1 MPAASRFKLVEPCA
15 EALPQVTAAFA
26 RGWSPNN
33 LEDMS
38 RELFLLAR
46 DKPQEFLAQE
56 LGQSTTPMRLPDGS
70 FVERLPGWSRWIFD
84 DDFCGKISFRW
95 RPPDETLPPT
105 CLGHIGYAVVPWK
118 RNAGAATAALRMLL
132 PLIAPTGL
140 RFVDVTTDAENVA
153 SIRVIER
160 NGGIRTG
167 EVRAPFAPDELRLL
181 LRIQL

>member
-1 MPAASRFKLVEPCA
+1 MDAMDAVDPLLVKKLVPS
-15 EALPQVTAAFA
+15 LKDVN
-26 RGWSPNN
+26 S
-33 LEDMS
+33 
-38 RELFLLAR
+38 
-46 DKPQEFLAQE
+46 
-56 LGQSTTPMRLPDGS
+56 GS
-70 FVERLPGWSRWIFD
+70 GGIPVLYNTNEIAD
-84 DDFCGKISFRW
+84 THNFCGKLSFRW
-95 RPPDETLPPT
+95 RPSDESLPPT

-118 RNAGAATAALRMLL
+118 RNAGAATAALGLML

-167 EVRAPFAPDELRLL
+167 EVRGPFAPDELRLL